1 MTEPVHF
8 VMEEAVFD
16 TSLLPPDA
24 GVPPT
29 PGFREAVVEYF
40 RKAYASLGGMVDVD
54 FRDGTIAVTWWASN
68 ADQDPIAGIISLLQ
82 AGRYADARPILET
95 LLRVQPENHDLLYN
109 LGMVYSDE
117 GRLEEARQ
125 LLRRATELVPDHAN
139 SHVALAVAALRAGDT
154 DEAEPALRRAVR
166 LEPSNPFALRTL
178 GTLRLMRSDAAG
190 AIDFLRRAV
199 AAAPSDAIALL
210 ILAQALIEGDIDAHS
225 DEADALLKQVL
236 AISPHGEI
244 AEKAHDARRRLA
256 EREFRDASGSGLRMD
271 AVMYCLSALETFEG
285 MTRAQLAPILME
297 LAALGQTGLPVND
310 PRRRFRLRSLPGEF
324 TALQLVCLMHAGM
337 KQLDSSQGSG
347 FDIEQE
353 YEAAAAM
360 RRVNTGS

>member
-1 MTEPVHF
+1 MTQPIHF
-8 VMEEAVFD
+8 VLDEAVVD
-16 TSLLPPDA
+16 TSLLPRDA
-24 GVPPT
+24 GVPST
-29 PGFREAVVEYF
+29 PAFRKAVVEYF

-54 FRDGTIAVTWWASN
+54 FRDGTVAVTWWPSN
-68 ADQDPIAGIISLLQ
+68 ADQDPIAAIIDLLQ
-82 AGRYADARPILET
+82 AGRYADARPMLET

-125 LLRRATELVPDHAN
+125 LLRRATKLVPDHAN

-154 DEAEPALRRAVR
+154 DEAEPALGRAVR

-178 GTLRLMRSDAAG
+178 GTLRLMRGDAAG

-199 AAAPSDAIALL
+199 AAAPGDAIALL
-210 ILAQALIEGDIDAHS
+210 TLAQALIEGDIDAHS
-225 DEADALLKQVL
+225 GEADALFKQVL

-244 AEKAHDARRRLA
+244 AEKARDARRRIA
-256 EREFRDASGSGLRMD
+256 ERGFRDASGSGLRMD
-271 AVMYCLSALETFEG
+271 AVMYCLSAMETLEG
-285 MTRAQLAPILME
+285 LTRAQLAPILME
-297 LAALGQTGLPVND
+297 LAALGQAGLPVND
-310 PRRRFRLRSLPGEF
+310 PTRKFRLRSLPGEF

-337 KQLDSSQGSG
+337 KQLDPTQGSG
-347 FDIEQE
+347 FDIGRE

-360 RRVNTGS
+360 HRGNVKS